1 MSNLHYGPK
10 LRQLLLKLESDR
22 DCGPPTGNER
32 LSKLAF
38 LGLLVVKNAKQR
50 RRSSTSSLSS
60 SPTLYSPNQRSRTNS
75 STLTGP
81 LFALRTQPQRSWQ
94 EKYNSFET
102 GLLANLESMVS
113 LFDNFTMFQ
122 NILSKSRFASKF
134 RGVETLLKNLSKVYF
149 VIILINLKNL
159 IVKLIKLNKLIRIL
173 ELEAEMLSRNG
184 KNVLLP
190 EAASQEREK
199 LVFLYTEKFR
209 TYLELIGYANELVL
223 DVTLV
228 YSKIR
233 LPKLVERLVSLVS
246 WIIGVY
252 RLSKDE
258 AEEARTEEQIAAM
271 QKQYL

>member
-22 DCGPPTGNER
+22 DRVPPAGSER

-38 LGLLVVKNAKQR
+38 LGLLVAKNAKLR

-60 SPTLYSPNQRSRTNS
+60 SPTLYSPNQRSRSNS
-75 STLTGP
+75 GAVPGP
-81 LFALRTQPQRSWQ
+81 LFALQSRSERSWQ
-94 EKYNSFET
+94 EKYSSFET
-102 GLLANLESMVS
+102 GLLANLESLVS

-122 NILSKSRFASKF
+122 NVLSKSRFASKF
-134 RGVETLLKNLSKVYF
+134 RGVEALLKNLSKVYF
-149 VIILINLKNL
+149 IIILINLKNL
-159 IVKLIKLNKLIRIL
+159 IVKLIKLNKLIRIV
-173 ELEAEMLSRNG
+173 ELEAEMLSRND

-209 TYLELIGYANELVL
+209 TYVELVGYANELVL
-223 DVTLV
+223 DLTLV
-228 YSKIR
+228 YSRIR

>member
-1 MSNLHYGPK
+1 MSSLHYGPK

-22 DCGPPTGNER
+22 DRGPSAGSER

-60 SPTLYSPNQRSRTNS
+60 SPTLYSPNQRSRTS
-75 STLTGP
+75 SDTPPGP
-81 LFALRTQPQRSWQ
+81 LFAFRTQPKRSWQ
-94 EKYNSFET
+94 DKYNSFET

-122 NILSKSRFASKF
+122 SILSKSRFASKF
-134 RGVETLLKNLSKVYF
+134 RGVEALLRNLSKVYF
-149 VIILINLKNL
+149 IIILINLKNL
-159 IVKLIKLNKLIRIL
+159 IVRLVKLNRLIRTV
-173 ELEAEMLSRNG
+173 ELETQVLLHNG
-184 KNVLLP
+184 KNALLP
-190 EAASQEREK
+190 EAATQEREK

-209 TYLELIGYANELVL
+209 TYLELVGYANELVL
-223 DVTLV
+223 NLTLV
-228 YSKIR
+228 YSKFR
-233 LPKLVERLVSLVS
+233 LPRLVERLVGLVS

-258 AEEARTEEQIAAM
+258 AEEARTGEQLAAM
-271 QKQYL
+271 EQQYL

>member
-22 DCGPPTGNER
+22 DRVPPAGSER

-38 LGLLVVKNAKQR
+38 LGLLVAKNAKLR

-60 SPTLYSPNQRSRTNS
+60 SPTLYSPNQRSRSNS
-75 STLTGP
+75 GAVPGP
-81 LFALRTQPQRSWQ
+81 LFALQSRSERSWQ

-102 GLLANLESMVS
+102 GLLANLESLVS

-122 NILSKSRFASKF
+122 NVLSKSRFASKF
-134 RGVETLLKNLSKVYF
+134 RGVEALLKNLSKVYF
-149 VIILINLKNL
+149 IIILINLKNL
-159 IVKLIKLNKLIRIL
+159 IVKLIKLNKLIRIV
-173 ELEAEMLSRNG
+173 ELEAEMLSRND

-209 TYLELIGYANELVL
+209 TYVELVGYANELVL
-223 DVTLV
+223 DLTLV
-228 YSKIR
+228 YSRIR

>member
-22 DCGPPTGNER
+22 DRVPPAGSER

-38 LGLLVVKNAKQR
+38 LGLLVAKNAKLR
-50 RRSSTSSLSS
+50 RRSSTGSLSS
-60 SPTLYSPNQRSRTNS
+60 SPTLYSPNQRSRSNS
-75 STLTGP
+75 GAVPGP
-81 LFALRTQPQRSWQ
+81 LFALQSRSERSWQ
-94 EKYNSFET
+94 EKYSSFET
-102 GLLANLESMVS
+102 GLLANLESLVS

-122 NILSKSRFASKF
+122 NVLSKSRFASKF
-134 RGVETLLKNLSKVYF
+134 RGVEALLKNLSKVYF
-149 VIILINLKNL
+149 IIILINLKNL
-159 IVKLIKLNKLIRIL
+159 IVKLIKLNKLIRIV
-173 ELEAEMLSRNG
+173 ELEAEMLSRND

-209 TYLELIGYANELVL
+209 TYVELVGYANELVL
-223 DVTLV
+223 DLTLV
-228 YSKIR
+228 YSRIR

>member
-22 DCGPPTGNER
+22 DRVPPAGSER

-38 LGLLVVKNAKQR
+38 LGLLVAKNAKLR

-60 SPTLYSPNQRSRTNS
+60 SPTLYSPNQRSRSNS
-75 STLTGP
+75 GAVPGP
-81 LFALRTQPQRSWQ
+81 LFALQCRSERSWQ

-102 GLLANLESMVS
+102 GLLANLESLVS

-122 NILSKSRFASKF
+122 NVLSKSRFASKF
-134 RGVETLLKNLSKVYF
+134 RGVEALLKNLSKVYF
-149 VIILINLKNL
+149 IIILINLKNL
-159 IVKLIKLNKLIRIL
+159 IVKLIKLNKLIRIV
-173 ELEAEMLSRNG
+173 ELEAEMLSRND

-209 TYLELIGYANELVL
+209 TYVELVGYANELVL
-223 DVTLV
+223 DLTLV
-228 YSKIR
+228 YSRIR
-233 LPKLVERLVSLVS
+233 LPKLVGRLVSLVS